1 MNISDFY
8 NTSEAEYEYL
18 VQQIND
24 AARRKKSYD
33 FESCTLPPGSEPVA
47 IPLSFGKIG
56 ASYFIRANTPFT
68 AAPNSTAGLKRL
80 SAQTMLSF
88 PDALGL
94 TAFLRNLA
102 QPEMAVAAAN
112 PVIAASTAYTEE
124 AEIQTN
130 TSTENICIAPEV
142 FLSDCCS
149 NVKGQEQAIQNC
161 STLILPFLAKYD
173 PERPISLFFFGPTG
187 VGKTE
192 LAKTIQSVINA
203 HAPRNQQYGLQI
215 EDMTQ
220 YEEAH
225 SAYRLIGAPPG
236 YVGHGDPILFDVLND
251 NPRQIFVFDEAEK
264 AHPAVL
270 KVLMRALDEGKHNR
284 SHARNDGCHIYDLK
298 KCILIFTSNLSVAL
312 PRSNDAIDSFQ
323 MALETDMLARTTL
336 QRSGY
341 LPELIGRI
349 GRFVAFAPLSRSAKI
364 GIAVKIIEEE
374 ARQYRLK
381 VNHISSA
388 IIQELLQQFSDASGA
403 RAYRTLVNVFLGPC
417 FCQIAEQQWKT
428 IHLEGTL
435 RNPNAI
441 LCTEANTPIERRPA

>member
-8 NTSEAEYEYL
+8 NTSQTEYEYL
-18 VQQIND
+18 MQQINN

-33 FESCTLPPGSEPVA
+33 FESCTLPQGS
-47 IPLSFGKIG
+47 IPASIPISFGKIG
-56 ASYFIRANTPFT
+56 TSYFIRTNVPFT
-68 AAPNSTAGLKRL
+68 AAPNSTPALKRL
-80 SAQTMLSF
+80 SEQEMLSF
-88 PDALGL
+88 PNTTELI
-94 TAFLRNLA
+94 TFLRNLS
-102 QPEMAVAAAN
+102 QLETTAAAVS
-112 PVIAASTAYTEE
+112 PVIAAPTAYTEE

-130 TSTENICIAPEV
+130 TLTENICIAPEI
-142 FLSDCCS
+142 FLSDCCA
-149 NVKGQEQAIQNC
+149 NVKGQERAIQNC

-192 LAKTIQSVINA
+192 LAKTIQHVINA
-203 HAPRNQQYGLQI
+203 HAPKNQQYGLQI

-236 YVGHGDPILFDVLND
+236 YVGYGEQILFDVLND

-264 AHPAVL
+264 AHPAAL
-270 KVLMRALDEGKHNR
+270 KVLMQALDEGKHRR
-284 SHARNDGCHIYDLK
+284 SHMQNDGCRVYDLK

-312 PRSNDAIDSFQ
+312 PRQISDAIDPFQ
-323 MALETDMLARTTL
+323 MALETDMLARTAL

-349 GRFVAFAPLSRSAKI
+349 GRFVAFAPLSGSAKI
-364 GIAVKIIEEE
+364 GIAVKTVEEE

-381 VNHISSA
+381 VKHISSA

-403 RAYRTLVNVFLGPC
+403 RVYRTLVNVFLGPC

-435 RNPNAI
+435 RNPNAV
-441 LCTEANTPIERRPA
+441 LCTETSTQTE